1 MNLVEVY
8 EEVSNVDRR
17 FHVTREDRLHGEPE
31 GKLLRQNPTN
41 Q

>member
-8 EEVSNVDRR
+8 EEESNGGRR
-17 FHVTREDRLHGEPE
+17 SHITGEERLHGEPE